1 MKKAPLITKLIILFL
16 PMAVGAFG
24 FIIVA
29 HQPVVDSL
37 YHCLI
42 MYALANYGGDPP
54 NFFVELARWTAPFAT
69 AGSVIFVVSRAF
81 VSGCPRI

>member
-42 MYALANYGGDPP
+42 MYVLNYGGDPP
-54 NFFVELARWTAPFAT
+54 NFFVELARWIPGILWTTF
-69 AGSVIFVVSRAF
+69 F
-81 VSGCPRI
+81 